1 MSRLSNLS
9 PEQFKRMGEV
19 FRINESEK
27 AKERNRLEDEDE
39 ERNRLEDEERKKL
52 NAPAQITKIEKQVA
66 PQSEPS
72 NLQVSQDL
80 KAYIQVGINGIHGK
94 PAIIS
99 PFEVIGYNHLTY
111 ENTNFKLIENG
122 LYMPPP
128 RIFGTHFNNVLEA
141 KQGKRKLHYADGQ
154 REVEQSLVEEMYEHM
169 TTNFKDVYRAG
180 RAGAWTWLNAKF
192 VEGNG
197 FNNMNLET
205 ITGIKNGQLE
215 STKERLLECLNNS
228 NYFDLKF
235 NSQGLAD
242 KGSESAKQD
251 YSKGQNMYFSKPVL
265 NFVARFNANSGGA
278 DLLCNWVTIS
288 TNPGLGVYAC
298 AEGTA
303 SQKISGERK

>member
-19 FRINESEK
+19 FRINEAEK
-27 AKERNRLEDEDE
+27 AKERKRLEDEK
-39 ERNRLEDEERKKL
+39 RKKL

-80 KAYIQVGINGIHGK
+80 KDYIQVGINGIHGK

-169 TTNFKDVYRAG
+169 TTNFKDVYGARL
-180 RAGAWTWLNAKF
+180 AGAWTWLNAKF

-205 ITGIKNGQLE
+205 ITGIKNRKLE
-215 STKERLLECLNNS
+215 STNERLLECLNDS

-242 KGSESAKQD
+242 KGSESAKQA

-265 NFVARFNANSGGA
+265 NYVTRFVADYGRAY
-278 DLLCNWVTIS
+278 IS
-288 TNPGLGVYAC
+288 CDGDPTDASSGLGVYAC

-303 SQKISGERK
+303 SRKI